1 MWGEDGLQVYGIC
14 SHLDQTIRNL
24 ISGDLGILLVVMQ
37 LGVTGLKMTRLVCL
51 LDLSVERDEEGWL
64 DLVCVKH
71 L

>member
-24 ISGDLGILLVVMQ
+24 ISGDLEIPLMVMQ

>member
-24 ISGDLGILLVVMQ
+24 ISGDLEIPLMVMQ
-37 LGVTGLKMTRLVCL
+37 LGVTGLKITRLVCL
-51 LDLSVERDEEGWL
+51 LDLSVGRDEEGWL

>member
-24 ISGDLGILLVVMQ
+24 ISGDLEIPLMVMQ

-51 LDLSVERDEEGWL
+51 LDLSVGRDEEGWL

>member
-14 SHLDQTIRNL
+14 NHLDQTIRNL
-24 ISGDLGILLVVMQ
+24 ISGDLEIPLMVMQ
-37 LGVTGLKMTRLVCL
+37 LGVTGLKITRLVCL
-51 LDLSVERDEEGWL
+51 LDLSVGRDEEGWL